1 MGSVRTVKSWV
12 ELPTRV
18 ASVRQRKAVVR
29 NWVVGN
35 RFLVDVPDTHSLSEG
50 EKEKV
55 WQNVYD
61 ASERGVSR
69 LRKGTID
76 IYQSINTMINAMQ
89 DRGAA
94 ASTIFGHK
102 FKLVKLFR
110 YLKLR
115 IDEDDLKQA
124 VRPIDSSRVTDDK
137 QPTREQMRNCILH
150 GTTKQKAMISFM
162 VCTGARIGETVQ
174 VKLSD
179 IEFDKKPVIV
189 RFPARKTKTARKRY
203 SFLSSECVDLLRA
216 YTANRERKSEWL
228 FDGWIPTEKRNNQE
242 DKHLTT
248 SSAYLQ
254 IRSVFEHPSVNLI
267 PPGARSNNHKTGPDF
282 GAHQSYHPHV
292 FRGTN
297 LTITKSTGFPDSYA
311 EFLVG
316 HSTGSKE
323 HYYNEDELGKL
334 WLEKCEPNFCFLTT
348 KSTEE
353 LQSNVLELKAK
364 IAKDTYKTLIET
376 GALKPETLTTPVLE
390 VIAKKLGI
398 KFETLILGG
407 TMIAEPGT
415 SYEFKSGE
423 YQELLK
429 LPIQERRRKLLEL
442 RPRPTPKAGVEIR
455 LRLFDMVSNAIGLET
470 EVHNKYYEA
479 MKVLSENNAQSSWEN
494 HTDYYLRVEVGSDAY
509 MQALADGFKV
519 MDADGKMR
527 ILQKSKSL
535 PTPTINDESTKSR
548 VASQQ

>member
-18 ASVRQRKAVVR
+18 ASVRQRKAVIR

-35 RFLVDVPDTHSLSEG
+35 QFLGEVPDTHSLSEG
-50 EKEKV
+50 EKVKV
-55 WQNVYD
+55 WQNVYE
-61 ASERGVSR
+61 ASEKGVSA

-76 IYQSINTMINAMQ
+76 IYQTINAMINAMQ

-137 QPTREQMRNCILH
+137 QPTREQIRNCILH

-162 VCTGARIGETVQ
+162 VSTGARIGETVQ

-203 SFLSSECVDLLRA
+203 SFLSSECVDLLKA
-216 YTANRERKSEWL
+216 YTADRERKSEWL
-228 FDGWIPTEKRNNQE
+228 FDGWIPTEKRDNQK

-282 GAHQSYHPHV
+282 GPHQSYHPHV

-348 KSTEE
+348 KSAEE
-353 LQSNVLELKAK
+353 LQSNMLEFKAK

-398 KFETLILGG
+398 KFETLVLGG
-407 TMIAEPGT
+407 TMVAQDYDTFHKFEP
-415 SYEFKSGE
+415 GE

-429 LPIQERRRKLLEL
+429 LPLEERRKKFLDL
-442 RPRPTPKAGVEIR
+442 RPYPKAEVETR
-455 LRLFDMVSNAIGLET
+455 LRLQLFDMVSNAIGLDT
-470 EVHNKYYEA
+470 QVYNKYYEA
-479 MKVLSENNAQSSWEN
+479 IRVLRENTAQSSWEN

-519 MDADGKMR
+519 IDSDGKMR
-527 ILQKSKSL
+527 ILQKPKSPPPPL
-535 PTPTINDESTKSR
+535 NNDEHGKTGLR
-548 VASQQ
+548 I

>member
-18 ASVRQRKAVVR
+18 ASVRQRKAVIR

-35 RFLVDVPDTHSLSEG
+35 QFLADVPDTHSLSQD

-55 WQNVYD
+55 WQNVYE
-61 ASERGVSR
+61 ASERGVSA

-76 IYQSINTMINAMQ
+76 IYQSINAMIDAMQ

-110 YLKLR
+110 YLKLG

-137 QPTREQMRNCILH
+137 QPTREQIRNCILH

-162 VCTGARIGETVQ
+162 VSTGARIGETVQ

-203 SFLSSECVDLLRA
+203 SFLSSECVDLLKA

-228 FDGWIPTEKRNNQE
+228 FDGWIPTEKRDNQK

-267 PPGARSNNHKTGPDF
+267 QPGARSDKNKTGPDF

-334 WLEKCEPNFCFLTT
+334 WLEKCEPSFCFLTT
-348 KSTEE
+348 KTAEE
-353 LQSNVLELKAK
+353 LQSNMLEFKAK

-376 GALKPETLTTPVLE
+376 GALRPETLTTPVLE

-398 KFETLILGG
+398 KFETRTRRHHDSSRLRYLPQIPSRRVSRTAKATPPREEKEVLRTTTIPESRSRNTTTTATIRYGVQYNRIGYPSLQQVLRSDKSPNREHG
-407 TMIAEPGT
+407 TKLMGEPHGLL
-415 SYEFKSGE
+415 YKSGN
-423 YQELLK
+423 
-429 LPIQERRRKLLEL
+429 
-442 RPRPTPKAGVEIR
+442 R
-455 LRLFDMVSNAIGLET
+455 LRRSHA
-470 EVHNKYYEA
+470 
-479 MKVLSENNAQSSWEN
+479 SS
-494 HTDYYLRVEVGSDAY
+494 G
-509 MQALADGFKV
+509 
-519 MDADGKMR
+519 
-527 ILQKSKSL
+527 
-535 PTPTINDESTKSR
+535 
-548 VASQQ
+548 